1 MDTQPL
7 YQRLADYY
15 RRAIQSGALAPAQR
29 MPSVRTMVRT
39 HHVSLTTAL
48 QVCRR
53 LEDDGLVE
61 ARPRSGYFVRPP
73 AGPRLAPVPD
83 PDIRRPIDVANYVG
97 IHDRVANFITRSE
110 SQDCKTNFALAAAP
124 PSSYPHA
131 ALRQAMTR
139 ALRMNSA
146 VLAGRAPAHGHPQFR
161 TVLARRA
168 LDCGISANADDLLVT
183 HGCIE
188 ALNLALR
195 AVARP
200 GDTIAVESPTYFGL
214 LQIIESL
221 GLRALEI
228 PTSPQRGISIEALEL
243 ALRTQPGI
251 RAVVVVPNLQNPL
264 GCIMSEEDKQRLLQL
279 CTSQQ
284 IALIEDDTYGAL
296 GDDGPSLAIKH
307 WDSKGDVIYCAS
319 LHKTLAPAMR
329 LGWTMGGRWH
339 ERMAM
344 FKFAQSRPNEPLA
357 QIAVAEYMSTKAYDR
372 HLARLRQQLRQ
383 QRAHVAEAVARHF
396 PAGTR
401 LAPPAGG
408 MLLWLELPE
417 GTPGMTVFERALEG
431 GIRVAP
437 GAMFSNSSRYGHF
450 LRLSCTEPAVP
461 ETEAAIR
468 ALGEIVAACAP

>member
-83 PDIRRPIDVANYVG
+83 PDIARPIDTAQYEG
-97 IHDRVANFITRSE
+97 IHDRVSRFVTLCESE
-110 SQDCKTNFALAAAP
+110 PCSANFALAAAP
-124 PSSYPHA
+124 PASYPHA
-131 ALRQAMTR
+131 ALRQSMMR
-139 ALRMNSA
+139 ALRMHSEQM
-146 VLAGRAPAHGHPQFR
+146 VGRAPPQGHPQFR
-161 TVLARRA
+161 ALLARRA
-168 LDCGISANADDLLVT
+168 LDCGINAGADELLVT

-221 GLRALEI
+221 GMRALEI

-264 GCIMSEEDKQRLLQL
+264 GCIMADEDKQRLLRL
-279 CTSQQ
+279 CHAQQ

-296 GDDGPSLAIKH
+296 ADDGPGLAIKH
-307 WDSKGDVIYCAS
+307 WDRHGDVIYCAS

-329 LGWTMGGRWH
+329 LGWTLGGRWH
-339 ERMAM
+339 DRMAM
-344 FKFAQSRPNEPLA
+344 FKFAQSRPNEPMA
-357 QIAVAEYMSTKAYDR
+357 QIAVADYMATKAYDR
-372 HLARLRQQLRQ
+372 HLARLRHQLRQ
-383 QRAHVAEAVARHF
+383 QRLYVADAVARHF

-401 LAPPAGG
+401 LAQPPGG

-417 GTPGMTVFERALEG
+417 GTPGMTVFEEALRA

-437 GAMFSNSSRYGHF
+437 GAMFSNSARYDHF
-450 LRLSCTEPAVP
+450 LRLSCTEPVGAATDAAV
-461 ETEAAIR
+461 R
-468 ALGEIVAACAP
+468 RLGEIVSACGK